1 MTSQGNNMDYY
12 QLSLFAKSWI
22 ARAISVLLLISYILI
37 AILIQ
42 SIPQGVRF
50 IPAHMVE
57 SNNVYFQPVEIVATD
72 SYSILKEGVRVNRF
86 TISTPGRYSYNLLDS
101 SGNQQTISFRVYVY
115 DSSLTVMIFSSAIV
129 PAILMI
135 YSFKGGRHDSAK

>member
-1 MTSQGNNMDYY
+1 MDYY

>member
-12 QLSLFAKSWI
+12 QLSLFGKSWI

-37 AILIQ
+37 AVLIQ

-57 SNNVYFQPVEIVATD
+57 SNNVYFQPVEIVATE
-72 SYSILKEGVRVNRF
+72 SYGIFKEGLRVNRF
-86 TISTPGRYSYNLLDS
+86 TISTPGRYSYNLIDAF
-101 SGNQQTISFRVYVY
+101 GNQQTISFRVYVY
-115 DSSLTVMIFSSAIV
+115 DSSLNVIIFAAAIA
-129 PAILMI
+129 PAVLLI
-135 YSFKGGRHDSAK
+135 YSFKGGKYDSTK